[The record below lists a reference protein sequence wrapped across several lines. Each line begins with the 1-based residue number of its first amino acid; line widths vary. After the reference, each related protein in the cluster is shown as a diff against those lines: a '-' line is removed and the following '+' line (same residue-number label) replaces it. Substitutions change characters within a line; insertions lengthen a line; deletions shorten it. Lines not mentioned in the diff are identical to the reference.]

1 MNGQQ
6 LNEQPDEAFETLL
19 NFMRDSRGFDFTGY
33 KRTSLMRRVRHR
45 MTHAGFESYEEYLD
59 HLQASADEFNALFN
73 TILINVTSFFR
84 DAPAW
89 DCIRDEVVPAILAE
103 RGPNDPIRVWSA
115 GCASGQ
121 EAYTTAMLL
130 AEAMGPDAFRQRVKI
145 YATDIDED
153 ALAEARTAS
162 YEERAVE
169 SVPPEL
175 LSIYFEKVNSRYV
188 FRKDLRRAV
197 IFGRNDLVKDAPIS
211 RADLVICRNTLM
223 YLNAETQR
231 NVLSRLHF
239 ALAPQGTLF
248 LGHAE
253 MLLSH
258 SDRFAPLN
266 LKHRIFRKA
275 AGSHAGV
282 QRYDNGNGTTAS
294 ERHGDLPGLDPIREL
309 AFRAG
314 PVAQIV
320 VTGDDTV
327 AMINQ
332 QAESTFGLSAR
343 DIGRLLRDLEV
354 SYRPVE
360 LRAYLEQAKVE
371 RRSARIPDVQWQR
384 QGSDSAWF
392 EIHVNPLVDSDNGLL
407 GVSIVFFDVTATRAL
422 LDKVVQ
428 TNSQLEAA
436 YEELQ
441 STNEELETTNEELQ
455 STVEELETT
464 NEELQSTNE
473 ELETMNEELQ
483 STNDELHTI
492 NDALRERSVELGE
505 TRMFLDSLVN
515 SIQYGMVVVDREMR
529 VVLWNRGCVELWGL
543 RSDEAV
549 GSPLTA
555 LDIGLP
561 TEQVKPLIGQ
571 AFVDPDITTET
582 TVEAVNRRGKTTRIR
597 VTCTGFHTSEG
608 SVTARCYCWRRWPDP
623 GHPSV
628 SSQRA
633 AHSWRSAASR

>member
-1 MNGQQ
+1 MDGTT
-6 LNEQPDEAFETLL
+6 DEAFEALL
-19 NFMRDSRGFDFTGY
+19 RYMRDSRGFDFTGY

-45 MTHAGFESYEEYLD
+45 MDQAGYKTFEEYLD
-59 HLQASADEFNALFN
+59 VLQASSDEFASLFN
-73 TILINVTSFFR
+73 TILINVTAFFR
-84 DAPAW
+84 DPEAW
-89 DCIRDEVVPAILAE
+89 EFIGAEVIPRMLAE
-103 RGPNDPIRVWSA
+103 RGPDAPIRVWSA

-121 EAYTTAMLL
+121 EAYTLAMLL
-130 AEAMGPDAFRQRVKI
+130 AEAMGPEAFRRRVKI
-145 YATDIDED
+145 YANDIDEE
-153 ALAEARTAS
+153 ALAEARLAS
-162 YEERAVE
+162 YDAKAVE
-169 SVPPEL
+169 SVPPDL
-175 LSIYFEKVNSRYV
+175 LGRYFEQVNGRYV
-188 FRKDLRRAV
+188 FHNDLRRAV

-211 RADLVICRNTLM
+211 RVDLLVCRNTLM

-231 NVLSRLHF
+231 NVLGRLHF

-258 SDRFAPLN
+258 SDRFAPVS
-266 LKHRIFRKA
+266 LKNRIFRKVAGPQGA
-275 AGSHAGV
+275 ADRSDPAGAF
-282 QRYDNGNGTTAS
+282 Y
-294 ERHGDLPGLDPIREL
+294 ERHGDAPGLTTVRDL
-309 AFRAG
+309 AFRAS

-332 QAESTFGLSAR
+332 QAESLFGLSAR
-343 DIGRLLRDLEV
+343 DIGWLLRDLEV

-371 RRSARIPDVQWQR
+371 RRPARIADVKWQR
-384 QGSDSAWF
+384 PGADTVWY
-392 EIHVNPLVDSDNGLL
+392 EIHVDPLVDAENGLL
-407 GVSIVFFDVTATRAL
+407 GVSIAFFDVTATRAL

-428 TNSQLEAA
+428 TNRQLEAA

-492 NDALRERSVELGE
+492 NDTLRERSVELDDAKN
-505 TRMFLDSLVN
+505 FLDSLTN
-515 SIQYGMVVVDREMR
+515 SVQLGMVVVDREMR
-529 VVLWNRGCVELWGL
+529 VVVWNRGCEDLWGL
-543 RSDEAV
+543 RADETT
-549 GSPLTA
+549 GSKLTT

-561 TEQVKPLIGQ
+561 LEDVRPMIGN
-571 AFVDPDITTET
+571 AFVDPDSCGET
-582 TVEAVNRRGKTTRIR
+582 VVDAVSRRGRPAR
-597 VTCTGFHTSEG
+597 VRVLCTPF
-608 SVTARCYCWRRWPDP
+608 R
-623 GHPSV
+623 
-628 SSQRA
+628 SSDGTVGGA
-633 AHSWRSAASR
+633 LLLMEVVPES

>member
-1 MNGQQ
+1 M
-6 LNEQPDEAFETLL
+6 ESTTDEAFEALL
-19 NFMRDSRGFDFTGY
+19 RYMRDSRGFDFTGY

-45 MTHAGFESYEEYLD
+45 MDQAGYPAFDDYLD
-59 HLQASADEFNALFN
+59 FLQASSDEFTALFN
-73 TILINVTSFFR
+73 TVLINVTSFFR
-84 DAPAW
+84 DPDAW
-89 DCIRDEVVPAILAE
+89 EFVSAEIIPRLLAE
-103 RGPNDPIRVWSA
+103 RGPADPIRVWSA

-121 EAYTTAMLL
+121 EAYTLAMLF
-130 AEAMGPDAFRQRVKI
+130 AEALGPDGFRERVKI
-145 YATDIDED
+145 YATDVDED
-153 ALAEARTAS
+153 ALSEARAAS
-162 YEERAVE
+162 YDAKAVE
-169 SVPPEL
+169 SVPPDL
-175 LSIYFEKVNSRYV
+175 LGRYFEQLNGRYA
-188 FRKDLRRAV
+188 FHKDLRRAV

-211 RADLVICRNTLM
+211 RVDLLVCRNSLM

-231 NVLSRLHF
+231 NVLGRLHF

-258 SDRFAPLN
+258 GERFTPVN
-266 LKHRIFRKA
+266 LKHRIFRKV
-275 AGSHAGV
+275 AGTHGGV
-282 QRYDNGNGTTAS
+282 DRYDPNAAFY
-294 ERHGDLPGLDPIREL
+294 ERNVDLPGLTTVRDL
-309 AFRAG
+309 AFRAS

-320 VTGDDTV
+320 VTGEDTV

-332 QAESTFGLSAR
+332 QAETTFGLSAR

-371 RRSARIPDVQWQR
+371 RRSARIQDVKWQR
-384 QGSDSAWF
+384 PGAETVWF
-392 EIHVNPLVDSDNGLL
+392 EIHVNPLVDAENGLL

-428 TNSQLEAA
+428 TNRQLEVA

-492 NDALRERSVELGE
+492 NEMLRERSLELDE
-505 TRMFLDSLVN
+505 AKHFQDSLIDSVRM
-515 SIQYGMVVVDREMR
+515 GMVVVDREMK
-529 VVLWNRGCVELWGL
+529 VILWNRGCEELWGL
-543 RSDEAV
+543 RADEAT
-549 GSPLTA
+549 GSRLTN

-561 TEQVKPLIGQ
+561 LDAVRPLIGN
-571 AFVDPDITTET
+571 AFVDPESSGHVVVD
-582 TVEAVNRRGKTTRIR
+582 AVNRRGRPATVRI
-597 VTCTGFHTSEG
+597 TCTSFRSSEG
-608 SVTARCYCWRRWPDP
+608 TVGGALLLMEVV
-623 GHPSV
+623 G
-628 SSQRA
+628 
-633 AHSWRSAASR
+633 

>member
-1 MNGQQ
+1 MNATT
-6 LNEQPDEAFETLL
+6 DESFEALL
-19 NFMRDSRGFDFTGY
+19 RYMRDSRGFDFTGY

-45 MTHAGFESYEEYLD
+45 MDQAGYSGFDDYLD
-59 HLQASADEFNALFN
+59 VLQASSDAFAALFN
-73 TILINVTSFFR
+73 TILINVTAFFR
-84 DAPAW
+84 DQESW
-89 DCIRDEVVPAILAE
+89 DFVRADVIPRMLAE
-103 RGPNDPIRVWSA
+103 RGPDDPVRVWSA
-115 GCASGQ
+115 GCASGP
-121 EAYTTAMLL
+121 EAYTLAMLL
-130 AEAMGPDAFRQRVKI
+130 AEALGADGFRQRVKI

-153 ALAEARTAS
+153 ALAEARMAA
-162 YEERAVE
+162 YDAKAVE
-169 SVPPEL
+169 PVPPDL
-175 LSIYFEKVNSRYV
+175 LARYFEQVSGRYV

-211 RADLVICRNTLM
+211 RVDLLVCRNTLM

-258 SDRFAPLN
+258 GDRFTPLN
-266 LKHRIFRKA
+266 LKNRIFRKA
-275 AGSHAGV
+275 AGPHDSV
-282 QRYDNGNGTTAS
+282 DRYGPAAALYD
-294 ERHGDLPGLDPIREL
+294 RQGDSPGLTTLRDL

-320 VTGDDTV
+320 VTGEDTV

-332 QAESTFGLSAR
+332 QAETVFGLSAR

-371 RRSARIPDVQWQR
+371 RRPARIQDVKWQR
-384 QGSDSAWF
+384 PGADTVWF
-392 EIHVNPLVDSDNGLL
+392 EIHVNPLIDSRNGLL

-422 LDKVVQ
+422 LDKVVA
-428 TNSQLEAA
+428 TNRQLETA

-483 STNDELHTI
+483 CTNDELHTI
-492 NDALRERSVELGE
+492 NDALRERTLELDDVTNLLHSLINSVRL
-505 TRMFLDSLVN
+505 
-515 SIQYGMVVVDREMR
+515 GMVVVDREMR
-529 VVLWNRGCVELWGL
+529 VVVWNRGSEDLWGF
-543 RSDEAV
+543 RADEV
-549 GSPLTA
+549 TGSALTS

-561 TEQVKPLIGQ
+561 MENLRPLIGN
-571 AFVDPDITTET
+571 AFVDPDSFGET
-582 TVEAVNRRGKTTRIR
+582 VLDAVNRRGRPAQVR
-597 VTCTGFHTSEG
+597 VTCTSF
-608 SVTARCYCWRRWPDP
+608 
-623 GHPSV
+623 
-628 SSQRA
+628 
-633 AHSWRSAASR
+633 RSAGDLVGGALLLMEVVG

>member
-1 MNGQQ
+1 M
-6 LNEQPDEAFETLL
+6 ESTTDEAFEALL
-19 NFMRDSRGFDFTGY
+19 RYMRDSRGFDFTGY

-45 MTHAGFESYEEYLD
+45 MDQAGYAAFDDYLD
-59 HLQASADEFNALFN
+59 FLQASSDEFTALFN

-84 DAPAW
+84 DPDAW
-89 DCIRDEVVPAILAE
+89 EFISAEVIPRLLAE
-103 RGPNDPIRVWSA
+103 RGPADPIRVWSA

-121 EAYTTAMLL
+121 EAYTLAMLF
-130 AEAMGPDAFRQRVKI
+130 AEALGPDGFRERVKI
-145 YATDIDED
+145 YATDVDED
-153 ALAEARTAS
+153 ALSEARAAS
-162 YEERAVE
+162 YDAKAVE
-169 SVPPEL
+169 SVPPDL
-175 LSIYFEKVNSRYV
+175 LGRYFEQLNGRYA
-188 FRKDLRRAV
+188 FHKDLRRAV

-211 RADLVICRNTLM
+211 RVDLLVCRNSLM

-231 NVLSRLHF
+231 NVLGRLHF
-239 ALAPQGTLF
+239 ALSPQGTLF

-258 SDRFAPLN
+258 GERFTPVN
-266 LKHRIFRKA
+266 LKHRIFRKV
-275 AGSHAGV
+275 AGTHGGV
-282 QRYDNGNGTTAS
+282 DRYDPNAAFY
-294 ERHGDLPGLDPIREL
+294 ERNVDLPGLTTVRDL
-309 AFRAG
+309 AFRAS

-320 VTGDDTV
+320 VTGEDTV

-332 QAESTFGLSAR
+332 QAETIFGLSAR

-371 RRSARIPDVQWQR
+371 RRSARIQDVKWQR
-384 QGSDSAWF
+384 PGAETVWF
-392 EIHVNPLVDSDNGLL
+392 EIHVNPLVDAENGLL

-428 TNSQLEAA
+428 TNRQLEAA

-492 NDALRERSVELGE
+492 NEMLRERSLELDE
-505 TRMFLDSLVN
+505 AKHFQDSLIDSVRM
-515 SIQYGMVVVDREMR
+515 GMVVVDREMK
-529 VVLWNRGCVELWGL
+529 VILWNRGCEELWGL
-543 RSDEAV
+543 RADEAT
-549 GSPLTA
+549 GSRLTN

-561 TEQVKPLIGQ
+561 LDAVRPLIGN
-571 AFVDPDITTET
+571 AFVDPESSGHVVVD
-582 TVEAVNRRGKTTRIR
+582 AVNRRGRPATVRI
-597 VTCTGFHTSEG
+597 TCTSFRSSEG
-608 SVTARCYCWRRWPDP
+608 TVGGALLLMEVV
-623 GHPSV
+623 G
-628 SSQRA
+628 
-633 AHSWRSAASR
+633 

>member
-1 MNGQQ
+1 MDATT
-6 LNEQPDEAFETLL
+6 DEAFEALL
-19 NFMRDSRGFDFTGY
+19 RYMRDSRGFDFTGY

-45 MTHAGFESYEEYLD
+45 MDQAGYTSFEEYLD
-59 HLQASADEFNALFN
+59 LLQASSDEFASLFN
-73 TILINVTSFFR
+73 TILINVTAFFR
-84 DAPAW
+84 DPEAW
-89 DCIRDEVVPAILAE
+89 EFVGAEVIPRLLAE
-103 RGPNDPIRVWSA
+103 RGPGDPIRVWSA

-121 EAYTTAMLL
+121 EAYTLAMLL
-130 AEAMGPDAFRQRVKI
+130 AEALGPDAFRQRVKV
-145 YATDIDED
+145 YATDIDEE
-153 ALAEARTAS
+153 ALTEARVAS
-162 YEERAVE
+162 YDAKAVE
-169 SVPPEL
+169 SVPADL
-175 LSIYFEKVNSRYV
+175 LTRYFEQVNSRYL
-188 FRKDLRRAV
+188 FHKDLRRAV

-211 RADLVICRNTLM
+211 RVDLLVCRNTLM

-231 NVLSRLHF
+231 NVLGRLHF

-258 SDRFAPLN
+258 SDRFTPLN
-266 LKHRIFRKA
+266 LKNRIFRKV
-275 AGSHAGV
+275 AGAPGGPE
-282 QRYDNGNGTTAS
+282 RYDPAAAFYD
-294 ERHGDLPGLDPIREL
+294 RQVDLPGLTTVRDL
-309 AFRAG
+309 AFRAS

-320 VTGDDTV
+320 ITGEDTV

-332 QAESTFGLSAR
+332 QAEAIFGLSAR

-371 RRSARIPDVQWQR
+371 RRSTRIPDVKWQR
-384 QGSDSAWF
+384 PGAETVWF
-392 EIHVNPLVDSDNGLL
+392 EIHINPLVDAENGLL

-428 TNSQLEAA
+428 TNRQLEAA

-492 NDALRERSVELGE
+492 NDTLRERSIELDDA
-505 TRMFLDSLVN
+505 TSFLDSLIN
-515 SIQYGMVVVDREMR
+515 SVRLGVVVVDREMR
-529 VVLWNRGCVELWGL
+529 VVVWNRGCEDLWGL
-543 RSDEAV
+543 RADETS
-549 GSPLTA
+549 GKRLTE

-561 TEQVKPLIGQ
+561 LDAVRPLIGN
-571 AFVDPDITTET
+571 AFVDPDSAGEE
-582 TVEAVNRRGKTTRIR
+582 VVDAVNRRGRPAR
-597 VTCTGFHTSEG
+597 VRVLCTSFRSSEG
-608 SVTARCYCWRRWPDP
+608 AVGGALLLMEVTD
-623 GHPSV
+623 
-628 SSQRA
+628 QQN
-633 AHSWRSAASR
+633 

>member
-1 MNGQQ
+1 MDDTT
-6 LNEQPDEAFETLL
+6 DESFEVLL
-19 NFMRDSRGFDFTGY
+19 RYMRDSRGFDFTGY

-45 MTHAGFESYEEYLD
+45 MDQAGYNTFEEYLD
-59 HLQASADEFNALFN
+59 VLQASSDEFASLFN

-84 DAPAW
+84 DPEAW
-89 DCIRDEVVPAILAE
+89 DFVSAEVIPRMLAE
-103 RGPNDPIRVWSA
+103 RGPGDPIRVWSA

-121 EAYTTAMLL
+121 EAYTLAMLL
-130 AEAMGPDAFRQRVKI
+130 AEALGPDAFRQRVKI

-153 ALAEARTAS
+153 ALTEARAAS
-162 YEERAVE
+162 YDARAVE
-169 SVPPEL
+169 SVPQEML
-175 LSIYFEKVNSRYV
+175 KRYFEQVNSRHV
-188 FRKDLRRAV
+188 FHKDLRRAV

-211 RADLVICRNTLM
+211 RIDLLVCRNTLM

-231 NVLSRLHF
+231 NVLGRLHF
-239 ALAPQGTLF
+239 ALGPQGTLF

-258 SDRFAPLN
+258 SDRFTPLN
-266 LKHRIFRKA
+266 LTNRIFRKV
-275 AGSHAGV
+275 AGAHSSV
-282 QRYDNGNGTTAS
+282 DRYDPAAAFYD
-294 ERHGDLPGLDPIREL
+294 RHGDLPGLTTVREL
-309 AFRAG
+309 AFRAS

-320 VTGDDTV
+320 ITGEDTV

-332 QAESTFGLSAR
+332 QAESIFGLSAR

-371 RRSARIPDVQWQR
+371 RRSARIQDVKWQR
-384 QGSDSAWF
+384 PGAETVWF
-392 EIHVNPLVDSDNGLL
+392 EIHVNPLIDGENGLL
-407 GVSIVFFDVTATRAL
+407 GVSIVFFDVSATRAL
-422 LDKVVQ
+422 VDRVVQ
-428 TNSQLEAA
+428 TNHQLEAA

-492 NDALRERSVELGE
+492 NETLRERSLELDDAK
-505 TRMFLDSLVN
+505 TFLDSLIN
-515 SIQYGMVVVDREMR
+515 SVRMGMVVVDREMR
-529 VVLWNRGCVELWGL
+529 VAVWNRGCEELWGL
-543 RSDEAV
+543 RAEETT
-549 GSPLTA
+549 GTMLTA

-561 TEQVKPLIGQ
+561 MDSLRPLIGN
-571 AFVDPDITTET
+571 AFVDSDGSGEA
-582 TVEAVNRRGKTTRIR
+582 VVDAVNRRGRPARVRIR
-597 VTCTGFHTSEG
+597 SSSFRSSEG
-608 SVTARCYCWRRWPDP
+608 TVA
-623 GHPSV
+623 GALLLMEV
-628 SSQRA
+628 LG
-633 AHSWRSAASR
+633 